1 MSSTAPLAQILGSFA
16 SRLRLDAVPP
26 QVVDAARL
34 CIADTYGVTLAG
46 LRHDT
51 LAAVRRVTSVHCGS
65 AGPCSLPFTSE
76 ARHSPA
82 ATAQILGAA
91 AHAWDYDDTSYTGI
105 VHGSAVVWSAV
116 AAVSQAFGLSG
127 RSALEGFIAGV
138 EAEYALGEALSH
150 SLYFKGWWATGVLG
164 PVGAAAGV
172 ARALGLDEAATAHAI
187 SIAASQAAGPRR
199 IQGWPSKPW
208 LCGRAAESG
217 LVAALYA
224 SEGLT
229 APPDAFEHPAG
240 FAALHNDGRLDR
252 AVLDDVGSRWR
263 LVQPGVACKL
273 YPACSA
279 AQAATEALVQLR
291 AEYALAPDDV
301 AMVECEVT
309 ALVDIS
315 LIFPEPQS
323 VVEAQ
328 FSMPFAMACA
338 LRFGDLQLA
347 HLQPA
352 VIWSPEVR
360 AILKKVRMIRSTG
373 VLAGADAERE
383 FPEGALVRVRTTAG
397 RELERF
403 HGNATGTP
411 QNPMSEAQ
419 AAIKFVNCTE
429 YAGVPSER
437 ADALWQALLGLEQER
452 QVAALYRWE

>member
-1 MSSTAPLAQILGSFA
+1 MSNGIPLTNVLGSFA
-16 SRLRLDAVPP
+16 AGLRLDEVPRE
-26 QVVDAARL
+26 VVDAARA

-46 LRHDT
+46 LRHDA
-51 LAAVRRVTSVHCGS
+51 LAAVRRITSVHCGS
-65 AGPCSLPFTSE
+65 AGPCSIPFDGAE
-76 ARHSPA
+76 RHAPA

-116 AAVSQAFGLSG
+116 AAASQALGLSG
-127 RSALEGFIAGV
+127 RNALEGFIAGV

-150 SLYFKGWWATGVLG
+150 SLYFRGWWATGVLG

-172 ARALGLDEAATAHAI
+172 SRAMGLDQATTAHAI

-217 LVAALYA
+217 LIAALYA

-240 FAALHNDGRLDR
+240 FAALHNEGRLDT
-252 AVLDDVGSRWR
+252 AALDDIGSRWR
-263 LVQPGVACKL
+263 LVEPGVARKL

-291 AEYALAPDDV
+291 AEHALTPHDV
-301 AMVECEVT
+301 AVVECEVT

-323 VVEAQ
+323 IVEAQ
-328 FSMPFAMACA
+328 FSMPFAIACA
-338 LRFGDLQLA
+338 LHFGDFQLA
-347 HLQPA
+347 HLKPA
-352 VIWSPEVR
+352 VVSSPEIR
-360 AILKKVRMIRSTG
+360 ATLGKVRMLRSTG

-383 FPEGALVRVRTTAG
+383 FPEGALVRVQTTAG
-397 RELERF
+397 RHLERF

-411 QNPMSEAQ
+411 QNPMSDAQ
-419 AAIKFVNCTE
+419 AAAKFANCAA
-429 YAGVPSER
+429 YAGVSSER
-437 ADALWQALLGLEQER
+437 ADALLQALRALERER
-452 QVAALYRWE
+452 EVKPLYRWD